1 MEKGGAMNQ
10 HRMLTEALADYLEM
24 MEHGAYFEAH
34 ERVESVWYP
43 LRREKSDLAHIL
55 KALINAAIAFEH
67 LKRERPQA
75 AERAR
80 RVIRAYE
87 QMPSPKWIVGQS
99 RSPPPVG
106 AGCRQSLLCVQNR
119 LPSRAW

>member
-1 MEKGGAMNQ
+1 MNQ

-87 QMPSPKWIVGQS
+87 RYEP
-99 RSPPPVG
+99 
-106 AGCRQSLLCVQNR
+106 LCGEWFSR
-119 LPSRAW
+119 LPSLEKACGVVASLKRSHRELFDEPLPS